1 MDTELQTQ
9 IAFHLAGRKPGDKSK
24 PAAEAEAR
32 PALLAQYL
40 DLTALRYD
48 FPLVLLR
55 DAGEKGYVQ
64 CLSGIVDNVVHGL
77 VKDDSG
83 DRLTRHLLRQE
94 REIRLL
100 LAAGARGTLSAL
112 WDQAAGRLMTHGDE
126 LLKDSLT
133 RARRALK
140 VEGELADC
148 DPSMPE
154 RLLKRAW
161 TLVQDR
167 KTRELGE
174 DLRRLTIGLSNILQ
188 ADAAR
193 SEAGRSAAGLKASIG
208 TGHAEVFDFAALSRV
223 LAKSSAQGGLTAGRR
238 RRIESLLSVLK
249 SQRFLPVP
257 DDGQQ
262 RSALDRYY
270 VFAFSSCAEALAA
283 YRERLPKALE
293 LAKTIAVAEL
303 EVEGEYRE
311 ATHDALFKDFG
322 DGNLGQEELSHFP
335 DYLVCLPADRLQ
347 AAETDKLMEMLSAGL
362 PVKILVQTDDLLE
375 ESTIARD
382 GHFALG
388 MRAKQL
394 ASMAIGL
401 NDVYVLQSASSNLFQ
416 FRDRILKGMS
426 YAGPALFS
434 VYSGGTGTSSGA
446 GSLPPYLL
454 AAAAMESRAFPAY
467 AYDPSAGP
475 NWASRFHLEA
485 NSQVEAD
492 WPAQEFCYEDEKH
505 QRVRV
510 QSSFTFVDFV
520 ACDQRH
526 ARHFARVPREKWNAK
541 MIPVD
546 ETLRRDAKAAQDTV
560 PFIALV
566 DADGKLHR
574 AIVDDRLMRA
584 ALRCRESWHS
594 LQELGGIHNSHAER
608 LLAREK
614 EALEVQ
620 AQQAAAT
627 AAPQAGP
634 AAAAPAV
641 QAAAAAPVAA
651 PEPEEKRSPDEAYI
665 ETARCTT
672 CNECTQINDKM
683 FAYNENKQAY
693 IANPDAGT
701 YAQLVEAAE
710 TCQVAIIH
718 PGKPR
723 NPDEPGLPDLL
734 KRAEP
739 FA

>member
-1 MDTELQTQ
+1 MDAELQTQ
-9 IAFHLAGRKPGDKSK
+9 ISFHLAGRKSG
-24 PAAEAEAR
+24 AEADGALGADTR
-32 PALLAQYL
+32 PALLARCR

-55 DAGEKGYVQ
+55 DANDKGYVQ

-83 DRLTRHLLRQE
+83 DRLTKHLLRLE
-94 REIRLL
+94 HEIRLL
-100 LAAGARGTLSAL
+100 LAAGAQGSLSAL
-112 WDQAAGRLMTHGDE
+112 WDEAAGRLAAHGDE

-133 RARRALK
+133 RGRRALK

-148 DPSMPE
+148 DQSMPA
-154 RLLKRAW
+154 RLLERAW
-161 TLVQDR
+161 RLVQER
-167 KTRELGE
+167 KTHKLSE

-193 SEAGRSAAGLKASIG
+193 SEAGRSAAGLKAAIG
-208 TGHAEVFDFAALSRV
+208 AGHAEVFDFAALSRV
-223 LAKSSAQGGLTAGRR
+223 LAKSSATGGLPASRR
-238 RRIESLLSVLK
+238 RRIESLLSVLE

-257 DDGQQ
+257 GDGPERVAQ
-262 RSALDRYY
+262 DRCYA
-270 VFAFSSCAEALAA
+270 FTFSSCAEALSA

-293 LAKTIAVAEL
+293 LARSIAVAEL

-322 DGNLGQEELSHFP
+322 DGSLGQEELSHLP
-335 DYLVCLPADRLQ
+335 DYLVCIAAEKLQ
-347 AAETDKLMEMLSAGL
+347 AAETDKLMEILSAGL
-362 PVKILVQTDDLLE
+362 PTKVLVQTDDLLE

-401 NDVYVLQSASSNLFQ
+401 NDVYVLQSSSSNLFQ
-416 FRDRILKGMS
+416 FRERVLKGMS

-434 VYSGGTGTSSGA
+434 VYSGASGQT
-446 GSLPPYLL
+446 GSLPPYLA

-467 AYDPSAGP
+467 SYDPAAGA
-475 NWASRFHLEA
+475 NWASRFHLEG

-492 WPAQEFCYEDEKH
+492 WPVQEFSYEDEKH
-505 QRVRV
+505 QRVRTELG
-510 QSSFTFVDFV
+510 FTFVDFV

-526 ARHFARVPREKWNAK
+526 ARHFSEVPRAKWSAS

-546 ETLRRDAKAAQDTV
+546 QHMRGDAKGTQDTV
-560 PFIALV
+560 PFVTLV
-566 DADGKLHR
+566 DRDNVLRR
-574 AIVDDRLMRA
+574 AIVDDALLRA

-608 LLAREK
+608 LLAKDKQAREEHAK
-614 EALEVQ
+614 Q
-620 AQQAAAT
+620 
-627 AAPQAGP
+627 
-634 AAAAPAV
+634 AAAAPPPQAGTAV
-641 QAAAAAPVAA
+641 ATAPAVPAPAAAPATA

-701 YAQLVEAAE
+701 FAQLVEAAE

-723 NPDEPGLPDLL
+723 NPAEPGLDDLL
-734 KRAEP
+734 KRAEA

>member
-1 MDTELQTQ
+1 MGAEVQTQ
-9 IAFHLAGRKPGDKSK
+9 IAFHLAGRKPGAETEN
-24 PAAEAEAR
+24 AAGADAR
-32 PALLAQYL
+32 PALLARYR

-55 DAGEKGYVQ
+55 DAADKGYVQ
-64 CLSGIVDNVVHGL
+64 CLSGIVDDVVHGL

-83 DRLTRHLLRQE
+83 DRLTKHLLKLEQ
-94 REIRLL
+94 EIRGL
-100 LAAGARGTLSAL
+100 LAAGARGSLSAL
-112 WDQAAGRLMTHGDE
+112 WDDAASRLAARGDE
-126 LLKDSLT
+126 LLKDSLK
-133 RARRALK
+133 RGRRALK
-140 VEGELADC
+140 VEGDIADC
-148 DPSMPE
+148 DKSMPA

-161 TLVQDR
+161 TMVQDR
-167 KTRELGE
+167 KTRKLSE

-188 ADAAR
+188 ADAAH
-193 SEAGRSAAGLKASIG
+193 SEAGRSAEGLKAAIG
-208 TGHAEVFDFAALSRV
+208 AGHAEVFDFDVLSRV
-223 LAKSSAQGGLTAGRR
+223 LAKTSAKDGLPAGRR
-238 RRIESLLSVLK
+238 RRIESLLTVLK

-257 DDGQQ
+257 GDGHEHPAQ
-262 RSALDRYY
+262 DRCYS
-270 VFAFSSCAEALAA
+270 FTFGNCADALAA
-283 YRERLPKALE
+283 YRERLPKAME
-293 LAKTIAVAEL
+293 LAKSIAVAEL

-311 ATHDALFKDFG
+311 TAHDVLFKDFG
-322 DGNLGQEELSHFP
+322 DGSLGQEELSHFP
-335 DYLVCLPADRLQ
+335 DYLICLSAGKLQ
-347 AAETDKLMEMLSAGL
+347 AAETDRLMELLSAGL
-362 PVKILVQTDDLLE
+362 PAKILVQTDDLLE

-401 NDVYVLQSASSNLFQ
+401 NDVYVLQSSSSNLFQ
-416 FRDRILKGMS
+416 FRDRVLKGMS

-434 VYSGGTGTSSGA
+434 VYSGASGET

-467 AYDPSAGP
+467 TYDPSAGP

-492 WPAQEFCYEDEKH
+492 WPAQEFSYEDENH
-505 QRVRV
+505 QRVRM
-510 QSSFTFVDFV
+510 QTGFTFVDFV
-520 ACDQRH
+520 ACDRRH
-526 ARHFARVPREKWNAK
+526 AGHFALVPRAKWNAK

-546 ETLRRDAKAAQDTV
+546 DYLRREATAAQDAV
-560 PFIALV
+560 PFITLV
-566 DADGKLHR
+566 DGDNVLQR

-608 LLAREK
+608 LLAKEKKAREDQ
-614 EALEVQ
+614 V
-620 AQQAAAT
+620 QQAAA
-627 AAPQAGP
+627 APALQAGP
-634 AAAAPAV
+634 AAATAPAV
-641 QAAAAAPVAA
+641 AAAAPASA

-665 ETARCTT
+665 ETPRCTT
-672 CNECTQINDKM
+672 CNECTQLNDKM

-693 IANPDAGT
+693 IVNPDAGT

-710 TCQVAIIH
+710 SCQVAIIH

-723 NPDEPGLPDLL
+723 NPAEPGLPDLL
-734 KRAEP
+734 KRAEA

>member
-1 MDTELQTQ
+1 MDAELQTQ
-9 IAFHLAGRKPGDKSK
+9 IAFHLAGRKPGAETES
-24 PAAEAEAR
+24 AAGADAR
-32 PALLAQYL
+32 PALLARYR

-55 DAGEKGYVQ
+55 DAGDKGYVQ

-83 DRLTRHLLRQE
+83 DRLTQHLLRLE
-94 REIRLL
+94 REIRAQ
-100 LAAGARGTLSAL
+100 LAAGARGSLSAL
-112 WDQAAGRLMTHGDE
+112 WDDAASRLTARGDE
-126 LLKDSLT
+126 LLQDSLK

-140 VEGELADC
+140 VEGEIADC
-148 DPSMPE
+148 DESMPA
-154 RLLKRAW
+154 RLLKRSW
-161 TLVQDR
+161 TMVQDR
-167 KTRELGE
+167 KTRKLSE
-174 DLRRLTIGLSNILQ
+174 DLRRLSISLSNILQ

-208 TGHAEVFDFAALSRV
+208 SGHAEVFDFAALSRV
-223 LAKSSAQGGLTAGRR
+223 LARTSAKDGLPASRR

-249 SQRFLPVP
+249 SQRFLAVP
-257 DDGQQ
+257 GDGH
-262 RSALDRYY
+262 AHPAPDHCYP
-270 VFAFSSCAEALAA
+270 FTFGSCSDALAA
-283 YRERLPKALE
+283 YRERLPKAME
-293 LAKTIAVAEL
+293 LAKSIAVAEL

-311 ATHDALFKDFG
+311 DAHDALFKDFG

-335 DYLVCLPADRLQ
+335 DYLICLSADKLQ
-347 AAETDKLMEMLSAGL
+347 AAETDKLMELLSAGL
-362 PVKILVQTDDLLE
+362 PAKILVQTDDLLE

-401 NDVYVLQSASSNLFQ
+401 NDVYVMQSSSSNLFQ

-426 YAGPALFS
+426 YSGPALFS
-434 VYSGGTGTSSGA
+434 VFSGA
-446 GSLPPYLL
+446 SGETGSLPPYLV

-467 AYDPSAGP
+467 TYDPSAGP

-492 WPAQEFCYEDEKH
+492 WPVQEFSYEDENH
-505 QRVRV
+505 QRVRTELGL
-510 QSSFTFVDFV
+510 TFVDFV

-526 ARHFARVPREKWNAK
+526 AGHFARVPRAKWNAK

-546 ETLRRDAKAAQDTV
+546 QFMRGDAKGLQDTV
-560 PFIALV
+560 PFITLV
-566 DADGKLHR
+566 DRDNILHR

-608 LLAREK
+608 LLAKEKKARE
-614 EALEVQ
+614 EQ
-620 AQQAAAT
+620 AQQAPSAP
-627 AAPQAGP
+627 APQAGSAAAASP
-634 AAAAPAV
+634 AVAASAAAPA
-641 QAAAAAPVAA
+641 AA

-693 IANPDAGT
+693 IVNPDAGT

-723 NPDEPGLPDLL
+723 NPAEPGIAELL
-734 KRAEP
+734 KRAEA

>member
-1 MDTELQTQ
+1 VDADLQTQ
-9 IAFHLAGRKPGDKSK
+9 VAFHLAGRKPGAETES
-24 PAAEAEAR
+24 AAGADAR
-32 PALLAQYL
+32 SALLARYR

-55 DAGEKGYVQ
+55 DAADKGYVQ

-77 VKDDSG
+77 VKDESG
-83 DRLTRHLLRQE
+83 DRLTKHLLKLEQ
-94 REIRLL
+94 EIRGL
-100 LAAGARGTLSAL
+100 LAAGARGSLSAL
-112 WDQAAGRLMTHGDE
+112 WDDAASRLAARGDE
-126 LLKDSLT
+126 LLKDSLK
-133 RARRALK
+133 RGRRALK

-148 DPSMPE
+148 DQSMPA
-154 RLLKRAW
+154 RLLQHAW
-161 TLVQDR
+161 AMVQDR
-167 KTRELGE
+167 KTQKLSE
-174 DLRRLTIGLSNILQ
+174 DLRRLSISLSNILQ

-193 SEAGRSAAGLKASIG
+193 SEAGRSAQSLKAAIG
-208 TGHAEVFDFAALSRV
+208 AGYAEVFDFDALSRV
-223 LAKSSAQGGLTAGRR
+223 LAKTSARDGLPAGRR

-257 DDGQQ
+257 GDGHEHPAQN
-262 RSALDRYY
+262 RCYS
-270 VFAFSSCAEALAA
+270 FTFGSCADALAA
-283 YRERLPKALE
+283 YRERLPKAVE
-293 LAKTIAVAEL
+293 LAKSIAVAEL
-303 EVEGEYRE
+303 EAEGEYRE

-335 DYLVCLPADRLQ
+335 DYLICISADKLQADETDRL
-347 AAETDKLMEMLSAGL
+347 MELLSAGL
-362 PVKILVQTDDLLE
+362 PAKILVQTDDLLE

-401 NDVYVLQSASSNLFQ
+401 NDVYVLQSSSSNLFQ
-416 FRDRILKGMS
+416 FRERILKGMS

-434 VYSGGTGTSSGA
+434 VYSGASGET
-446 GSLPPYLL
+446 GSLPPYLV

-467 AYDPSAGP
+467 TYDPSAGP

-492 WPAQEFCYEDEKH
+492 WPVQDFSYEDENH

-510 QSSFTFVDFV
+510 DLGFTFVDFV

-526 ARHFARVPREKWNAK
+526 GRYFAGVPRAKWNAR
-541 MIPVD
+541 MIPAD
-546 ETLRRDAKAAQDTV
+546 EYMRRDAKDAQDTV
-560 PFIALV
+560 PFITLV
-566 DADGKLHR
+566 DRENVLHR

-608 LLAREK
+608 LLAKEK
-614 EALEVQ
+614 KAWEET
-620 AQQAAAT
+620 AQRDAAAH
-627 AAPQAGP
+627 APQAGP
-634 AAAAPAV
+634 AAAATPAV
-641 QAAAAAPVAA
+641 AAVAPAAAA
-651 PEPEEKRSPDEAYI
+651 EPEETRSPDEAYI

-672 CNECTQINDKM
+672 CNECTQLNDKM

-693 IANPDAGT
+693 IADPDAGT

-710 TCQVAIIH
+710 SCQVAIIH

-723 NPDEPGLPDLL
+723 NPAEPGLADLL
-734 KRAEP
+734 KRAEA

>member
-1 MDTELQTQ
+1 MDAELQTQ
-9 IAFHLAGRKPGDKSK
+9 IAFHLAGRKPGADAESA
-24 PAAEAEAR
+24 PAADLR
-32 PALLAQYL
+32 PALLARYR
-40 DLTALRYD
+40 DLAELRYD
-48 FPLVLLR
+48 FPVVLLR

-77 VKDDSG
+77 VKDESG
-83 DRLTRHLLRQE
+83 DRLTRHLLRLE
-94 REIRLL
+94 REIRVA
-100 LAAGARGTLSAL
+100 LASGARGSLSAV
-112 WDQAAGRLMTHGDE
+112 WDIAAARLMKRGDE

-148 DPSMPE
+148 DKSMPAG
-154 RLLKRAW
+154 LLMRAW
-161 TLVQDR
+161 TVVQDR
-167 KTRELGE
+167 KTRKLAE
-174 DLRRLTIGLSNILQ
+174 DLRRLTISLSNILE

-193 SEAGRSAAGLKASIG
+193 SAAGRSADALKASIG

-223 LAKSSAQGGLTAGRR
+223 LSRTAAKEGLPASRR
-238 RRIESLLSVLK
+238 RRIEALLAVMK
-249 SQRFLPVP
+249 SQRFLPLPEEGRKRAAP
-257 DDGQQ
+257 D
-262 RSALDRYY
+262 RCY
-270 VFAFSSCAEALAA
+270 AFTFGSCAEALVA
-283 YRERLPKALE
+283 YRERLPKAME
-293 LAKTIAVAEL
+293 LARAIAIAEL

-311 ATHDALFKDFG
+311 DKHDALFKDFG

-335 DYLVCLPADRLQ
+335 DYLICMSADKLQ
-347 AAETDKLMEMLSAGL
+347 AAETDRLMEMLSAGL
-362 PVKILVQTDDLLE
+362 PAKILVQSDDLLE

-416 FRDRILKGMS
+416 FRDRIMKGMS

-434 VYSGGTGTSSGA
+434 VYSGAAGGT
-446 GSLPPYLL
+446 GSLPPYLA

-467 AYDPSAGP
+467 TYDPSAGP
-475 NWASRFHLEA
+475 NWASRFYLGA
-485 NSQVEAD
+485 NTQIEAD
-492 WPAQEFCYEDEKH
+492 WPVQAFSYEDEKH
-505 QRVRV
+505 QRVRTETA
-510 QSSFTFVDFV
+510 FTFVDFV

-526 ARHFARVPREKWNAK
+526 ASHFARVPRAKWNAK
-541 MIPVD
+541 MLPVD
-546 ETLRRDAKAAQDTV
+546 EYLRRDPKGAPDAV
-560 PFIALV
+560 PFIMLV
-566 DADGKLHR
+566 DRDGILQR

-608 LLAREK
+608 LLAKEQKAREEK
-614 EALEVQ
+614 Q
-620 AQQAAAT
+620 AEQAKQSAAP
-627 AAPQAGP
+627 APQASAP
-634 AAAAPAV
+634 APSAPAAAAAPA
-641 QAAAAAPVAA
+641 AA

-710 TCQVAIIH
+710 SCQVSIIH

-723 NPDEPGLPDLL
+723 NPAEPGIAELL
-734 KRAEP
+734 KRAEA

>member
-1 MDTELQTQ
+1 MDAELQTQ
-9 IAFHLAGRKPGDKSK
+9 IAFHLAGRNPG
-24 PAAEAEAR
+24 AETESAPGADAR
-32 PALLAQYL
+32 PALLARYR

-55 DAGEKGYVQ
+55 DAADKGYVQ

-77 VKDDSG
+77 VKDESG
-83 DRLTRHLLRQE
+83 DRLTRHLLKLEQK
-94 REIRLL
+94 IRGL
-100 LAAGARGTLSAL
+100 LAAGARGSLSAL
-112 WDQAAGRLMTHGDE
+112 WDDAAGRLAARGDA
-126 LLKDSLT
+126 LLKDSLK
-133 RARRALK
+133 RGRRALK
-140 VEGELADC
+140 VEGDLADC
-148 DPSMPE
+148 DKSMPA

-161 TLVQDR
+161 SMVQDR
-167 KTRELGE
+167 KTRKLSE

-193 SEAGRSAAGLKASIG
+193 SEAGRSAQSLKAAIG
-208 TGHAEVFDFAALSRV
+208 AGHAEVFDFDVLSRV
-223 LAKSSAQGGLTAGRR
+223 LAKTSAKDGLPAGRR

-257 DDGQQ
+257 GDGHEHAAQ
-262 RSALDRYY
+262 DRCYSLT
-270 VFAFSSCAEALAA
+270 FGSCADALAA
-283 YRERLPKALE
+283 YRERLPKAME
-293 LAKTIAVAEL
+293 LAKSIAVAEL

-322 DGNLGQEELSHFP
+322 DGNLGREELSHFP
-335 DYLVCLPADRLQ
+335 DYLICLSADKLRADKLQ
-347 AAETDKLMEMLSAGL
+347 AAETDRLMELLSAGL
-362 PVKILVQTDDLLE
+362 PAKILVQTDDLLE

-401 NDVYVLQSASSNLFQ
+401 NDVYVLQSSSSNLFQ
-416 FRDRILKGMS
+416 FRDRVLKGMS

-434 VYSGGTGTSSGA
+434 VYSGASGET
-446 GSLPPYLL
+446 GSLPPYLV

-467 AYDPSAGP
+467 TYDPSAGP

-492 WPAQEFCYEDEKH
+492 WPAQEFSYEDENH
-505 QRVRV
+505 QRVRIEPG
-510 QSSFTFVDFV
+510 FTFVDFV
-520 ACDQRH
+520 ACDRRH
-526 ARHFARVPREKWNAK
+526 AGHFARVPRAKWNAS

-546 ETLRRDAKAAQDTV
+546 EYLRRDAKGAQETV
-560 PFIALV
+560 PFITLV
-566 DADGKLHR
+566 DRDNGLHR

-608 LLAREK
+608 LLAKEKKTRE
-614 EALEVQ
+614 EQ
-620 AQQAAAT
+620 AQHDAAAPKPQASPPAS
-627 AAPQAGP
+627 AAPA
-634 AAAAPAV
+634 AAAAPA
-641 QAAAAAPVAA
+641 AVA
-651 PEPEEKRSPDEAYI
+651 EPAEKRSPDEAYI

-672 CNECTQINDKM
+672 CNECTQLNDKM
-683 FAYNENKQAY
+683 FAYNENKQAF

-710 TCQVAIIH
+710 SCQVAIIH

-723 NPDEPGLPDLL
+723 NPAEPGLADLL
-734 KRAEP
+734 KRAEA

>member
-1 MDTELQTQ
+1 MDAELQTQ
-9 IAFHLAGRKPGDKSK
+9 IAFHRAGRKPG
-24 PAAEAEAR
+24 AETESAGGADAR
-32 PALLAQYL
+32 PALLARHR

-55 DAGEKGYVQ
+55 DAGDKGYVQ

-83 DRLTRHLLRQE
+83 DRLTQHLLRLE
-94 REIRLL
+94 REIRAQ
-100 LAAGARGTLSAL
+100 LAAGATGSLSAL
-112 WDQAAGRLMTHGDE
+112 WDDAASRLTARSDE
-126 LLKDSLT
+126 LLKDSLK

-140 VEGELADC
+140 VEGELVDC
-148 DPSMPE
+148 DQSMPQ

-161 TLVQDR
+161 DRVQDR
-167 KTRELGE
+167 KTHKLSD

-193 SEAGRSAAGLKASIG
+193 SEAGRSAACLKASIG
-208 TGHAEVFDFAALSRV
+208 SGHAEVFDFAALSRV
-223 LAKSSAQGGLTAGRR
+223 LAKTSAQGGLTAGRR
-238 RRIESLLSVLK
+238 RRIESLLSALK
-249 SQRFLPVP
+249 SQRFLRVP
-257 DDGQQ
+257 DDGQEHAAQ
-262 RSALDRYY
+262 DRCYA
-270 VFAFSSCAEALAA
+270 FAFGNCAEALAA

-293 LAKTIAVAEL
+293 LARSIAVAEL

-311 ATHDALFKDFG
+311 AAHDALFKDFG
-322 DGNLGQEELSHFP
+322 DSNLGEEELSHFP
-335 DYLVCLPADRLQ
+335 DYLVCIPADRLQ

-426 YAGPALFS
+426 YPGPALFS
-434 VYSGGTGTSSGA
+434 VYSGTGGTSGGT
-446 GSLPPYLL
+446 GSLPPYLA

-467 AYDPSAGP
+467 TYDPSAGP
-475 NWASRFHLEA
+475 NWASRFHLKA
-485 NSQVEAD
+485 NSQLEAD
-492 WPAQEFCYEDEKH
+492 WPVQAFVYEDENH
-505 QRVRV
+505 QLVRTEAG
-510 QSSFTFVDFV
+510 FTFVDFV
-520 ACDQRH
+520 ACDPRH
-526 ARHFARVPREKWNAK
+526 AGHFARVPRVKWNAK

-546 ETLRRDAKAAQDTV
+546 EYLRRDAKDAQDTV
-560 PFIALV
+560 PFITLV
-566 DADGKLHR
+566 DRENVLHR
-574 AIVDDRLMRA
+574 VIVDDRLMRA

-608 LLAREK
+608 LLAKDKKARE
-614 EALEVQ
+614 EQPTPPAS
-620 AQQAAAT
+620 AASAI
-627 AAPQAGP
+627 P
-634 AAAAPAV
+634 AAAAPA
-641 QAAAAAPVAA
+641 AA
-651 PEPEEKRSPDEAYI
+651 PEPEEKKSPDDAYI

-683 FAYNENKQAY
+683 FAYNDNKQAY

-701 YAQLVEAAE
+701 YAQMVAAAE
-710 TCQVAIIH
+710 SCQVAIIH

-723 NPDEPGLPDLL
+723 NPAEPGLPELL
-734 KRAEP
+734 KRAET

>member
-1 MDTELQTQ
+1 MDAELQTQ
-9 IAFHLAGRKPGDKSK
+9 IAFHLAGRNPGAETEST
-24 PAAEAEAR
+24 AAADAR
-32 PALLAQYL
+32 PALLARYR

-55 DAGEKGYVQ
+55 GAGDKGYVQ
-64 CLSGIVDNVVHGL
+64 CLSGIVDNVVHDL
-77 VKDDSG
+77 VKDESG
-83 DRLTRHLLRQE
+83 DRLTKHLLKLEQE
-94 REIRLL
+94 VRVL
-100 LAAGARGTLSAL
+100 LAAGARGPLSAV
-112 WDQAAGRLMTHGDE
+112 WDAAASRLAACGDE
-126 LLKDSLT
+126 LLKDSLK
-133 RARRALK
+133 RGRRALK
-140 VEGELADC
+140 VDGDIVDC
-148 DPSMPE
+148 DESMPA
-154 RLLKRAW
+154 RLLMRAW
-161 TLVQDR
+161 RVVQDR
-167 KTRELGE
+167 KTRKLSE
-174 DLRRLTIGLSNILQ
+174 DLRRLSISLSNILQ

-193 SEAGRSAAGLKASIG
+193 SEAGRSAQSLKAAIG
-208 TGHAEVFDFAALSRV
+208 TGHANVFDFDVLSRV
-223 LAKSSAQGGLTAGRR
+223 LARTSVKDGLPASRR

-257 DDGQQ
+257 GDGHEHAAQ
-262 RSALDRYY
+262 DRCYS
-270 VFAFSSCAEALAA
+270 FTFGSCADALAA
-283 YRERLPKALE
+283 YRERLPKAME
-293 LAKTIAVAEL
+293 LARSVAVAEL

-311 ATHDALFKDFG
+311 ATHDALFKDIG
-322 DGNLGQEELSHFP
+322 DGNLGQEEWSHFP
-335 DYLVCLPADRLQ
+335 DYMICMSADRLQ
-347 AAETDKLMEMLSAGL
+347 AAETDRLMELLSAGL
-362 PVKILVQTDDLLE
+362 PAKILVQTDDLLE

-401 NDVYVLQSASSNLFQ
+401 NDVYVLQSSSSNLFQ

-434 VYSGGTGTSSGA
+434 VYSGASGETGR
-446 GSLPPYLL
+446 LPPYLA

-467 AYDPSAGP
+467 TYDPSAGP

-492 WPAQEFCYEDEKH
+492 WPAQEFSYEDENH
-505 QRVRV
+505 QRVRMEPG
-510 QSSFTFVDFV
+510 FTFVDFV
-520 ACDQRH
+520 ACDRRH
-526 ARHFARVPREKWNAK
+526 ARHFARVPHAKWNAR

-546 ETLRRDAKAAQDTV
+546 EYMRRDAKDAQETV
-560 PFIALV
+560 PFITLV
-566 DADGKLHR
+566 DRDNVLHR

-608 LLAREK
+608 LLAKEKKARE
-614 EALEVQ
+614 EHAQ
-620 AQQAAAT
+620 RDAAAPAQQASPPAS
-627 AAPQAGP
+627 AAPAIP
-634 AAAAPAV
+634 AAAAAPA
-641 QAAAAAPVAA
+641 AAA
-651 PEPEEKRSPDEAYI
+651 EPGEKRSADEAYI

-723 NPDEPGLPDLL
+723 NPAEPGLADLL
-734 KRAEP
+734 KRAEA